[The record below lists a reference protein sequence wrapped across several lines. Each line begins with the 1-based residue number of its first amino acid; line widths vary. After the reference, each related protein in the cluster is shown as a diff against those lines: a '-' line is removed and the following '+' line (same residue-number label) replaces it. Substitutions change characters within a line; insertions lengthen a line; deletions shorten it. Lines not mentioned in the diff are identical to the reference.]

1 MTPLAFFN
9 NINLYLPVIQAAI
22 VWNKRDFLVKNGFS
36 NLLSY
41 FFCDNSIL
49 FLKILKNKILKTDKI
64 IYF

>member
-9 NINLYLPVIQAAI
+9 NINLYLPVIQAVI

-36 NLLSY
+36 NRLSY